1 MDLVEGST
9 VCGGGH
15 LQNEAQ
21 GSRPKIVVSTDGR
34 GVVGRAGTDLA
45 DATGL
50 TTGVSEAGLSETG
63 A

>member
-1 MDLVEGST
+1 
-9 VCGGGH
+9 VCGEGH